1 MDNAF
6 FNVQA
11 VRAEFATASDRAA
24 AIVGGAFLDVLLTE
38 LLQANFV
45 PDPKNDD
52 KIFQGNGCLAT
63 FSSRI
68 DLSYRLGLIA
78 KQEHRALHTI
88 REIRNKFAHQL
99 DAVAFARQD
108 LRSLCANIEVPH
120 VMVAPRSI
128 PLSEKGEVPPVPSID
143 KADSN
148 NPRAVFEESV
158 ETYMSILAARMA
170 GALMSR
176 RELPNQFSAAVE
188 IARHMLAALEQNL
201 AKIDA
206 LTEELNSMSAADVE
220 GPPNREKYEMIAKV
234 LRFSIQQM
242 DTAHAQGALGPVSPD
257 GPSTTRAT

>member
-6 FNVQA
+6 FHMQA

-24 AIVGGAFLDVLLTE
+24 AIVAGAFLDVLLTD
-38 LLQANFV
+38 LLQANLI

-99 DAVAFARQD
+99 DAVTFARQD
-108 LRSLCANIEVPH
+108 LRSLCANIEVPR

-128 PLSEKGEVPPVPSID
+128 PMSEKGEAPPLPFID
-143 KADSN
+143 KVDSN

-158 ETYMSILAARMA
+158 ETHMNILAARLT

-176 RELPNQFSAAVE
+176 RELPSQFSSAVE
-188 IARHMLAALEQNL
+188 IARHMLAALEQHL
-201 AKIDA
+201 AKTDA
-206 LTEELNSMSAADVE
+206 LTEELNSMSAADAE
-220 GPPNREKYEMIAKV
+220 ALPNREKYEMIAKV

-242 DTAHAQGALGPVSPD
+242 DAAHAWGAPGTGKP
-257 GPSTTRAT
+257 